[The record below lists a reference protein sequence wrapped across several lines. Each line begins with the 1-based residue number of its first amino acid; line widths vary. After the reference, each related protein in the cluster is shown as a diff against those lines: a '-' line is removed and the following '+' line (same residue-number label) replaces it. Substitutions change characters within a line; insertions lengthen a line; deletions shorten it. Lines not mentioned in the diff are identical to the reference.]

1 MMSCY
6 LQQCKFPITCT
17 FLYFNCQILILSI
30 ILCILPIQIHSFQS
44 IQPNFCIH
52 QHQHN
57 NKCLEPPS
65 HHIHSMTLIP
75 IEIESLESCLVL
87 GVPTAEQYGAY
98 WGRTSK
104 EQYSAIFES
113 ASVTFLGLF
122 MSYFLSFV
130 IGSPLATLF
139 GTIAAFWVLFGPELK
154 AYQRNLD
161 LRGGR
166 DLIDPFMYPENA
178 GGGLYGTYFFSSVSN
193 IAVVEDVYSSSNE
206 EYPLYDFL
214 DYTMEKDDE
223 ESFYGIPW
231 KLRLCVE
238 DTNGRSL
245 QVHAR
250 MSEEYLDIEVGM
262 PVATVLLS
270 TGKEFTKLEALT
282 DFYIPDADCWV
293 GDYPYLNKVE
303 FVNQLV
309 NSRLLSRALEDERGL
324 VVNDSDNEGDDD
336 DFIHD
341 DTTTDEEGFNNNQ
354 DFFNRKEGELV

>member
-1 MMSCY
+1 
-6 LQQCKFPITCT
+6 
-17 FLYFNCQILILSI
+17 
-30 ILCILPIQIHSFQS
+30 
-44 IQPNFCIH
+44 
-52 QHQHN
+52 
-57 NKCLEPPS
+57 
-65 HHIHSMTLIP
+65 
-75 IEIESLESCLVL
+75 
-87 GVPTAEQYGAY
+87 
-98 WGRTSK
+98 
-104 EQYSAIFES
+104 
-113 ASVTFLGLF
+113 

-130 IGSPLATLF
+130 IGTPLATLT

-166 DLIDPFMYPENA
+166 GLVDPWIRPEGG
-178 GGGLYGTYFFSSVSN
+178 GGGLYGAYFLCSVSN
-193 IAVVEDVYSSSNE
+193 VKVVEDVYSTK
-206 EYPLYDFL
+206 EYPLEDFY

-245 QVHAR
+245 QIHAR

-270 TGKEFTKLEALT
+270 QNQDFEKLDALT

-303 FVNQLV
+303 FVN
-309 NSRLLSRALEDERGL
+309 LLSSSDDEVLLDALEEERQFI
-324 VVNDSDNEGDDD
+324 VVGDD
-336 DFIHD
+336 
-341 DTTTDEEGFNNNQ
+341 
-354 DFFNRKEGELV
+354 